1 MNLYAIFSAIFTFTN
16 IKNVS
21 SGKSIKSTKQLLTSL
36 VIKDHKENISF
47 FYITA
52 ENKNYKISITP
63 VNIANDKLS

>member
-36 VIKDHKENISF
+36 VIKDHKENISL

-52 ENKNYKISITP
+52 ENKNYK
-63 VNIANDKLS
+63 N